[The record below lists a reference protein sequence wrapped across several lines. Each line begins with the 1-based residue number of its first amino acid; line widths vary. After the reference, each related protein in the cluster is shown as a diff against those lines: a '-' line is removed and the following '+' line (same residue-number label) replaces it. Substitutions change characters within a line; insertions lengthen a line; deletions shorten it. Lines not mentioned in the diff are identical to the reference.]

1 MKDKVIFGL
10 GMVGTQAL
18 NEIGEENVKYF
29 ISNSPDRW
37 GKLFL
42 GIEIISPENFLSL
55 KEQYHVVIASNYVD
69 SMVLQL
75 KEMGVTNYSVF
86 KDPATRRVYETDEL
100 VFNQYETKPEAG
112 SEAEWSSSKTLQYH
126 IENVRAAVKLVQ
138 ADKLPLFTSVE
149 VETINRCN
157 GVCSFCPINSK
168 VDPREKKIMSKELFY
183 SIVDQLADLNYSG
196 RFSTFSNN
204 EPLLDDRIIEFNQYA
219 RKRLPKAKF
228 HLYTNG
234 TLLTLDKFKALIEE
248 LDELIIDNYQQDL
261 KLIGPCKEIEKYC
274 ETHKGLNKKVTIL
287 LRKPHEILTSRG
299 GNAPNRQQIEDYS
312 EEPFVLPFRQLVIRP
327 DGKISLC
334 CNDALGESTL
344 GNLTKE
350 SVVDIWY
357 GERYR
362 KVREQIA
369 QGRKNYGKCRYCDTF
384 NVY

>member
-204 EPLLDDRIIEFNQYA
+204 EPLLDDRII
-219 RKRLPKAKF
+219 
-228 HLYTNG
+228 
-234 TLLTLDKFKALIEE
+234 
-248 LDELIIDNYQQDL
+248 
-261 KLIGPCKEIEKYC
+261 
-274 ETHKGLNKKVTIL
+274 V
-287 LRKPHEILTSRG
+287 
-299 GNAPNRQQIEDYS
+299 
-312 EEPFVLPFRQLVIRP
+312 
-327 DGKISLC
+327 
-334 CNDALGESTL
+334 
-344 GNLTKE
+344 
-350 SVVDIWY
+350 
-357 GERYR
+357 
-362 KVREQIA
+362 
-369 QGRKNYGKCRYCDTF
+369 
-384 NVY
+384 

>member
-312 EEPFVLPFRQLVIRP
+312 EEPCVLPFRQLVIRP

-369 QGRKNYGKCRYCDTF
+369 QGKKNYGKCRYCDTF